1 MQTNLIKF
9 IRRRDYQLLKELG
22 KGACGSTVLLFDDL
36 INENFVCKKFAP
48 YSENDR
54 RQLFENFVRET
65 KILHQLNHENV
76 VRVFNYYLY
85 PDSLT
90 GYILMEYVEGAHIDD
105 FLASSPELINELF
118 LQAIDAFRYLEQ
130 KGILH
135 RDIRP
140 QNLMVANTGTL
151 KVIDFGFGKRIQQSD
166 DFDKSVTLNW
176 WCEPPAEFST
186 ETYDFKTEVY
196 FVGKLFESII
206 QDNDLDQFKYTDL
219 LGKMCQRNPTKR
231 IESFVAV
238 QQHVQA
244 DPFFEVGFS
253 DEEIAA
259 YREFSEAI
267 QRQITK
273 VERGTKYLDDVARIQ
288 ADLEGSY
295 RTFMLEEYVP
305 DSAIVLRCLIKGE
318 YFRKQGGLPVHVVR
332 TFVHTLKALSP
343 EKKRIFISNLH
354 TRLDAVPRYDVPK
367 VDFDDEIPF

>member
-1 MQTNLIKF
+1 VTYVQNDVIKF
-9 IRRRDYQLLKELG
+9 IRRHDYQLLKELG

-36 INENFVCKKFAP
+36 INEQFVCKKFTP
-48 YSENDR
+48 YSEHDR
-54 RQLFENFVRET
+54 RELFEKFVRET

-76 VRVFNYYLY
+76 VRIFNYYLY

-90 GYILMEYVEGAHIDD
+90 GYILMEYVEGDHIDD

-118 LQAIDAFRYLEQ
+118 LQAIDAFSYLEQ

-140 QNLMVANTGTL
+140 QNLMVTNTGTL

-196 FVGKLFESII
+196 FVGKLFENII
-206 QDNDLDQFKYTDL
+206 KDNDLDQFKYTEL
-219 LGKMCQRNPTKR
+219 LGKMCQRNPIKR

-244 DPFFEVGFS
+244 DPF
-253 DEEIAA
+253 
-259 YREFSEAI
+259 
-267 QRQITK
+267 
-273 VERGTKYLDDVARIQ
+273 
-288 ADLEGSY
+288 
-295 RTFMLEEYVP
+295 
-305 DSAIVLRCLIKGE
+305 
-318 YFRKQGGLPVHVVR
+318 
-332 TFVHTLKALSP
+332 LK
-343 EKKRIFISNLH
+343 
-354 TRLDAVPRYDVPK
+354 
-367 VDFDDEIPF
+367 